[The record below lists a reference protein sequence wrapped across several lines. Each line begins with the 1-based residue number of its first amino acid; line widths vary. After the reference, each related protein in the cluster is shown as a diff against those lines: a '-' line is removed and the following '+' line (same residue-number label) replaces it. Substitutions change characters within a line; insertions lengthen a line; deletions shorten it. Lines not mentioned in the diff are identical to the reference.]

1 MRTVD
6 LEKQIAELEAQVAQL
21 NPSIVSQLWI
31 GYPIAANPSPSR
43 SLNQD
48 WLQETGVQYKELFI
62 YPHRMDKRCPLVQ
75 APNFDGQLGGDWV
88 LIDLGVRS
96 IFAGGGTTGRDVRWY
111 SQAFTS
117 KYHSW
122 LTGQKS
128 RY

>member
-21 NPSIVSQLWI
+21 NPSIVSELWI
-31 GYPIAANPSPSR
+31 GYPIAENPSPSR
-43 SLNQD
+43 GLTQD
-48 WLQETGVQYKELFI
+48 WLQEIGVQYKELVI
-62 YPHRMDKRCPLVQ
+62 YPHRVDKRCPLVQ
-75 APNFDGQLGGDWV
+75 IPNFDGQLGGDWV

-96 IFAGGGTTGRDVRWY
+96 MFAGDAAGRDVRWY

-122 LTGQKS
+122 LTEHKRRS
-128 RY
+128 